1 MVSEF
6 LKSFDLN
13 LDSSDIPGVYFNEFG
28 EYVDEDGNLLT
39 PSQIDEIRHKDD
51 YEDDYY
57 R

>member
-1 MVSEF
+1 MVSKL

-13 LDSSDIPGVYFNEFG
+13 LDVSDIPGVYFNEFG
-28 EYVDEDGNLLT
+28 EYVDEDGNVLT
-39 PSQIDEIRHKDD
+39 PSQIDEIRYKDD

>member
-1 MVSEF
+1 MVSKL

-13 LDSSDIPGVYFNEFG
+13 LDVSDIPGVYFNEFG
-28 EYVDEDGNLLT
+28 EYIDEDDNVLT
-39 PSQIDEIRHKDD
+39 PSQIDEIRYKDD